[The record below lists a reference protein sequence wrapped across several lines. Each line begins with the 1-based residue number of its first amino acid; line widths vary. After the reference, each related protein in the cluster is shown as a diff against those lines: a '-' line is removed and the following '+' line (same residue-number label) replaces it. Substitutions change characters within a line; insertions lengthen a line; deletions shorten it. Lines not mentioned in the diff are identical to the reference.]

1 MRPVGVLCAA
11 IAAFVAVSSAS
22 AEQLVVLAAA
32 DPAAEAP
39 LLSQPAGVRR
49 RAARRCRRAG
59 PESEAAAPLAPPE
72 PTLFAVIDLGTQTM
86 TVSDKSGEIASWK
99 ISSAR
104 GGYRTPTG
112 TFTPHYTSRMHY
124 SKQYHF
130 SPMPYSVFFN
140 EGVAVH
146 GTARSAISAAP
157 PRTAAC
163 ASHPK
168 NAKVFYDL
176 VQKHGMQMT
185 RVTVR
190 GKPPYSPAV
199 AEGRRRRVAQ
209 AQPAP
214 AVGRLL
220 RLQPAGLPA
229 EGQEGE
235 EEAVR
240 RRLQYLVV
248 CCLRQDVARLR
259 HDTW

>member
-1 MRPVGVLCAA
+1 MRPVGVMCAA

-39 LLSQPAGVRR
+39 LLSGPQASDAALPAAI
-49 RAARRCRRAG
+49 AAPAQS
-59 PESEAAAPLAPPE
+59 EEAAAPIAPPE
-72 PTLFAVIDLGTQTM
+72 PTLFAVIDLGSQTM
-86 TVSDKSGEIASWK
+86 TVSDKNGQIASWK

-104 GGYRTPTG
+104 GGYRTPAG
-112 TFTPHYTSRMHY
+112 TFTPHYTARMHY

-146 GTARSAISAAP
+146 GTRDLGNLGRPASHGCVR
-157 PRTAAC
+157 
-163 ASHPK
+163 SHPK

-209 AQPAP
+209 AQPASKP
-214 AVGRLL
+214 WGGFFGYSQQSAY
-220 RLQPAGLPA
+220 QPKVKKAKKK
-229 EGQEGE
+229 
-235 EEAVR
+235 
-240 RRLQYLVV
+240 QYGGGYN
-248 CCLRQDVARLR
+248 
-259 HDTW
+259 TW

>member
-1 MRPVGVLCAA
+1 MRSVGVLCAA
-11 IAAFVAVSSAS
+11 IAA
-22 AEQLVVLAAA
+22 
-32 DPAAEAP
+32 
-39 LLSQPAGVRR
+39 LSPSRRLPQNSPWWWPPPIRPPRHRWFPVRR
-49 RAARRCRRAG
+49 RPTPRFPPLLAAPA
-59 PESEAAAPLAPPE
+59 EAEAAAPIAPPE

-86 TVSDKSGEIASWK
+86 TVSDKNGEIASWK

-146 GTARSAISAAP
+146 GTRRPRAISGSPASHGCV
-157 PRTAAC
+157 R
-163 ASHPK
+163 SHPK

-190 GKPPYSPAV
+190 GKPPYSPVV

-209 AQPAP
+209 AQPQAWGGFFGYSQQS
-214 AVGRLL
+214 AY
-220 RLQPAGLPA
+220 QPKVKKAKKK
-229 EGQEGE
+229 
-235 EEAVR
+235 
-240 RRLQYLVV
+240 QYGGGYN
-248 CCLRQDVARLR
+248 
-259 HDTW
+259 TW

>member
-1 MRPVGVLCAA
+1 MRRVGVVCAA

-22 AEQLVVLAAA
+22 AEQRVVLAAA

-39 LLSQPAGVRR
+39 LVSGSQASDAALPAAV
-49 RAARRCRRAG
+49 AAPADADV
-59 PESEAAAPLAPPE
+59 EAATPIAPPD
-72 PTLFAVIDLGTQTM
+72 PTLFAVIDLGSQTM
-86 TVSDKSGEIASWK
+86 SVSDKNGVIASWK

-112 TFTPHYTSRMHY
+112 TYTPHYTARMHY
-124 SKQYHF
+124 SKQYHY

-146 GTARSAISAAP
+146 GTGDLAHLGRPASHGCV
-157 PRTAAC
+157 R
-163 ASHPK
+163 SHPK

-199 AEGRRRRVAQ
+199 AERRTRRRAVQ
-209 AQPAP
+209 AQPSA
-214 AVGRLL
+214 
-220 RLQPAGLPA
+220 QPWGGIFGYSQQPKAKKA
-229 EGQEGE
+229 KKK
-235 EEAVR
+235 
-240 RRLQYLVV
+240 QYGG
-248 CCLRQDVARLR
+248 AYN
-259 HDTW
+259 TW

>member
-1 MRPVGVLCAA
+1 MRSVGVVFAA

-22 AEQLVVLAAA
+22 AEQLVLAAA

-39 LLSQPAGVRR
+39 LVSSTQASDAALPAAV
-49 RAARRCRRAG
+49 AAPA
-59 PESEAAAPLAPPE
+59 PPEAAAAIAPPE
-72 PTLFAVIDLGTQTM
+72 PTLFAVIDLGSQTM
-86 TVSDKSGEIASWK
+86 TVSDKNGVIASWK

-104 GGYRTPTG
+104 GGYRTPAG
-112 TFTPHYTSRMHY
+112 TFTPHYTARMHY

-146 GTARSAISAAP
+146 GTRDLGNLGSPASHGCVR
-157 PRTAAC
+157 
-163 ASHPK
+163 SHPK

-190 GKPPYSPAV
+190 GKAPYSPAV

-209 AQPAP
+209 AQPSSKPWGGFFGYSQQSAY
-214 AVGRLL
+214 
-220 RLQPAGLPA
+220 QPKVKKAKKK
-229 EGQEGE
+229 
-235 EEAVR
+235 
-240 RRLQYLVV
+240 QYGGGYN
-248 CCLRQDVARLR
+248 
-259 HDTW
+259 TW

>member
-22 AEQLVVLAAA
+22 AEQPVVLAAA

-39 LLSQPAGVRR
+39 LVSGPQASDAALPAAV
-49 RAARRCRRAG
+49 AAPA
-59 PESEAAAPLAPPE
+59 EAEAATPIAPPE
-72 PTLFAVIDLGTQTM
+72 PTLFAVIDLGSQTM
-86 TVSDKSGEIASWK
+86 TVSDKNGVIASWK

-112 TFTPHYTSRMHY
+112 TFTPHYTARMHY

-146 GTARSAISAAP
+146 GTRDLGNLGSPASHGCVR
-157 PRTAAC
+157 
-163 ASHPK
+163 SHPK

-190 GKPPYSPAV
+190 GKPPYSPVV

-209 AQPAP
+209 AAPQAWGGFFGYSQQSAYQPKVKKAKKK
-214 AVGRLL
+214 
-220 RLQPAGLPA
+220 
-229 EGQEGE
+229 
-235 EEAVR
+235 
-240 RRLQYLVV
+240 QYGGGYN
-248 CCLRQDVARLR
+248 
-259 HDTW
+259 TW

>member
-11 IAAFVAVSSAS
+11 IAALVAVSSAS

-39 LLSQPAGVRR
+39 LVSGPQASDAALPAAI
-49 RAARRCRRAG
+49 AAPA
-59 PESEAAAPLAPPE
+59 PSEAAAPIAPPE
-72 PTLFAVIDLGTQTM
+72 PTLFAVIDLGSQTM
-86 TVSDKSGEIASWK
+86 TVSDKNGVIASWK

-104 GGYRTPTG
+104 GGYRTPAG

-146 GTARSAISAAP
+146 GTRDLGNLGRPASHGCVR
-157 PRTAAC
+157 
-163 ASHPK
+163 SHPK

-190 GKPPYSPAV
+190 GKPPYSPVV

-209 AQPAP
+209 AQPAS

-220 RLQPAGLPA
+220 RLQPAVGLPA

-240 RRLQYLVV
+240 RWL
-248 CCLRQDVARLR
+248 
-259 HDTW
+259 